1 MSKGNKRVAL
11 SHSFS
16 FLNDSI
22 SPQLLRNLSKY
33 KRIAPKSDSSP
44 PVTHKPCKQTR
55 KTTRVTHTP
64 PKSRVRKPVSKYSSE
79 ESCDDQSVFSPLLD
93 SSVKFPVNKRRTRNV
108 KKATDEETRNESITS
123 HPDRTLNRKTQQK
136 SRKSISN
143 SPRKILPMKPCLS
156 PNSYIPTRKSVR
168 KESRMEEDVR
178 TLEFRIQSGVIPFEK
193 QLFTY
198 ERNLKRYYSSN
209 QIKSV
214 QVKNDKIKELFYQ
227 MKDLMTSEEES
238 LHTQFRDWY
247 LETRHLV
254 STISDVQSAENELKI
269 GLQSQFQL
277 VVEGIFKNIQKQQIT
292 SMKKRIQSFMI
303 KI

>member
-1 MSKGNKRVAL
+1 
-11 SHSFS
+11 
-16 FLNDSI
+16 
-22 SPQLLRNLSKY
+22 
-33 KRIAPKSDSSP
+33 
-44 PVTHKPCKQTR
+44 
-55 KTTRVTHTP
+55 
-64 PKSRVRKPVSKYSSE
+64 
-79 ESCDDQSVFSPLLD
+79 
-93 SSVKFPVNKRRTRNV
+93 
-108 KKATDEETRNESITS
+108 
-123 HPDRTLNRKTQQK
+123 
-136 SRKSISN
+136 
-143 SPRKILPMKPCLS
+143 MKPCLS

-198 ERNLKRYYSSN
+198 EQNLKRYYSSN
-209 QIKSV
+209 QIKSF

-277 VVEGIFKNIQKQQIT
+277 AVEGIFKNIQKQQIT